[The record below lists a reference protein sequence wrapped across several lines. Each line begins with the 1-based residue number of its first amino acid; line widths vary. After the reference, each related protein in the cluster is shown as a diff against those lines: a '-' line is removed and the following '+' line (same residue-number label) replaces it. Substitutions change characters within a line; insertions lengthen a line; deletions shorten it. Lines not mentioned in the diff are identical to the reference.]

1 MSLPGAGAG
10 AAAES
15 AAGSENGAAMR
26 NGQQRGLGRDVA
38 IVLPAVLGH
47 PSVWWAGV
55 SALLRLARRGWWRRP
70 PFLPVPGEAYW
81 EFRLVTAFGGTGK
94 DAAFTG
100 EDVVAY
106 LQWCRRARPGRG

>member
-1 MSLPGAGAG
+1 MSLTGAEAGPG
-10 AAAES
+10 AAAAAAT
-15 AAGSENGAAMR
+15 AAGGAKG
-26 NGQQRGLGRDVA
+26 NGQRRGLGRDVA
-38 IVLPAVLGH
+38 VVLPAVLAH

-81 EFRLVTAFGGTGK
+81 DFRLVTAFGGTGQ
-94 DAAFTG
+94 DAVLKG

-106 LQWCRRARPGRG
+106 LQWCRRARPRRG